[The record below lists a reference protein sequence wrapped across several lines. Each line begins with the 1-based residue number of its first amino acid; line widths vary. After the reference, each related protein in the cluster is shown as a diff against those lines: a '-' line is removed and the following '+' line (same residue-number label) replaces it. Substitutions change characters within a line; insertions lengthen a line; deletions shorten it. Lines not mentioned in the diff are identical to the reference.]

1 MPQPGRDLVRYR
13 CVYGHPVQTLNI
25 NYVKR
30 TANIYGILYNP
41 IFITYIYI
49 NIPSTQYL
57 AGVYHVPCKGLPS
70 TLQGVPSTLQGCTQY
85 VTPQR
90 VPLII
95 ELAILYISNN
105 QYLWKTWRTITCL
118 IGILKSAR
126 GSAELKNIIIL
137 LQHMPIQPFFSFFG
151 IFLIFRTFLLWLKV
165 GLQKY
170 ECRSCYKWKKKEK
183 SAMSDSQW
191 YL

>member
-1 MPQPGRDLVRYR
+1 MYTVLQ
-13 CVYGHPVQTLNI
+13 
-25 NYVKR
+25 
-30 TANIYGILYNP
+30 
-41 IFITYIYI
+41 IFMEYCITQYLLHIYI

-57 AGVYHVPCKGLPS
+57 AGVYHVNLPS
-70 TLQGVPSTLQGCTQY
+70 LTGCTQYITGVSQY

-95 ELAILYISNN
+95 ELAIHYISNN
-105 QYLWKTWRTITCL
+105 QYLWKTWRTITYL
-118 IGILKSAR
+118 RFR

-137 LQHMPIQPFFSFFG
+137 LQHMPIQPFFSFLG

-170 ECRSCYKWKKKEK
+170 ECRSCYK
-183 SAMSDSQW
+183 
-191 YL
+191 